1 MYTKQENDEKLNIAA
16 FDHWS
21 TDTKQD
27 AWFTASSLHAVFEI
41 MSNKPKW
48 IILISDNGP
57 HYHNT
62 EMMLIM
68 AHWKEWYDIEVREWI
83 FLEAGEAKT
92 AIDSHHAQIVHAIK
106 RYVRIGFEIKEG
118 NDIEKAIKDLRG
130 WTLHSIL
137 MYTKQE
143 NDEKLNIAAFDHWS
157 TDTKQDAWFTASS
170 LHAVFEIMSNKPKW
184 IILISDNGPHY
195 HNTEMMLIMAHWKEW
210 YDIEVREWIFLEAG
224 EAKTAIDS
232 HHAQIVHAI
241 KRYVRIG
248 FEIKEGNDI
257 EKAIKDLRGIS
268 IGELNPNRE
277 KLDKKIKSLVGI
289 SNLNK
294 WKWSIEGPFAG
305 YIQARPL
312 PKIGNYINYSP
323 AQIEKLSK
331 SETIKP
337 KPTLSTPINSQ
348 STWIV
353 PISNFDTNSKRT
365 KIDTLSNEN
374 HEGNINTEKNFTID
388 IEFQLMSGWAL
399 KANQKFGKRGGAKM
413 SKRII
418 TLLQGFFHAGNAN
431 KSDRYTAHD
440 MLSELNDM
448 ATSGELDPEII
459 PKVETIENWIGR
471 YSAACKREMAAIVL
485 ERQEQMNCDIKFQLM
500 SGWALKANQKF
511 GKRGGAKMSKRI
523 ITLLQGFFHAG
534 NANKSDRYTA
544 HDMLSELN
552 DMATSGELDPE
563 IIPKVET
570 IENWIGR
577 YSAACKREMAA
588 IVLERQEQM
597 NCDISK

>member
-1 MYTKQENDEKLNIAA
+1 MHILPKSARETKSEFFGK
-16 FDHWS
+16 
-21 TDTKQD
+21 K
-27 AWFTASSLHAVFEI
+27 
-41 MSNKPKW
+41 
-48 IILISDNGP
+48 
-57 HYHNT
+57 
-62 EMMLIM
+62 
-68 AHWKEWYDIEVREWI
+68 
-83 FLEAGEAKT
+83 
-92 AIDSHHAQIVHAIK
+92 
-106 RYVRIGFEIKEG
+106 
-118 NDIEKAIKDLRG
+118 G

-184 IILISDNGPHY
+184 IILISDTGPHY
-195 HNTEMMLIMAHWKEW
+195 HNTEMMLIMAHWKER
-210 YDIEVREWIFLEAG
+210 YDIEVREWIFLEAD
-224 EAKTAIDS
+224 EAKTAIDF
-232 HHAQIVHAI
+232 HRAQIVHAI

-257 EKAIKDLRGIS
+257 EKAIKDLRGTS

-289 SNLNK
+289 SNLNE
-294 WKWSIEGPFAG
+294 WKWPIEGPFAG

-337 KPTLSTPINSQ
+337 KPTLSTPTNSQ
-348 STWIV
+348 FTWIV

-365 KIDTLSNEN
+365 KIDTLSNE
-374 HEGNINTEKNFTID
+374 IMKY
-388 IEFQLMSGWAL
+388 
-399 KANQKFGKRGGAKM
+399 KYRKKF
-413 SKRII
+413 
-418 TLLQGFFHAGNAN
+418 
-431 KSDRYTAHD
+431 Y
-440 MLSELNDM
+440 
-448 ATSGELDPEII
+448 
-459 PKVETIENWIGR
+459 V
-471 YSAACKREMAAIVL
+471 
-485 ERQEQMNCDIKFQLM
+485 KFQLM

-552 DMATSGELDPE
+552 DMATKLSNILETILIEDKASWLKTHFSFVYCTIFIKENFCNDFVVKYPNLIINNIDQHLVTPDRPIKLNILPARSVLVTELPPRAKETFSTSISEDYAAEISSWIDRKTTTYSTTNFPYKFELILCGTRDGFVPQTFWNICHGHACTIVIAKVKGTDE
-563 IIPKVET
+563 IIGGYNPLAWDNALDGNSDEWMET
-570 IENWIGR
+570 KDSFIFSLKNGSIQNSILSR
-577 YSAACKREMAA
+577 VKKTNCA
-588 IVLERQEQM
+588 ILYERK
-597 NCDISK
+597 ND